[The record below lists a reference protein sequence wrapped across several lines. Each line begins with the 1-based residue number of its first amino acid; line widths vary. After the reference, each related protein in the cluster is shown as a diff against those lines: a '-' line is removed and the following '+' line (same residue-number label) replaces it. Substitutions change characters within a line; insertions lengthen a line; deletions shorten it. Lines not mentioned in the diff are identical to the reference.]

1 MNDSIIGTHES
12 LELEAKLRE
21 ISIQKEQGQ
30 VKLRFLLEKQELEK
44 DRQRLLYTIILEQF
58 LTTKAPSVYLSYFFD
73 FRGRIYS
80 YSAVDPLYNKM
91 FRAFYFF
98 KKTMNCLEIKNS
110 KFYKAI
116 LAQNVDL
123 KKYKIFIKNELD
135 LYFFT
140 VLLLELG
147 KLKKQNGFNLQ
158 DFVDQ
163 GLYLYDHED
172 VVDLDDLSYY
182 LQIKKEI
189 NFFLE
194 KTY

>member
-1 MNDSIIGTHES
+1 MND
-12 LELEAKLRE
+12 
-21 ISIQKEQGQ
+21 
-30 VKLRFLLEKQELEK
+30 
-44 DRQRLLYTIILEQF
+44 
-58 LTTKAPSVYLSYFFD
+58 
-73 FRGRIYS
+73 
-80 YSAVDPLYNKM
+80 
-91 FRAFYFF
+91 
-98 KKTMNCLEIKNS
+98 LEIKNS

-123 KKYKIFIKNELD
+123 KKYKIFIKNDLD